1 MNVYPWLLLL
11 SSIVSVSLGISVYFL
26 NRKAWINRLFALL
39 TFFSAYWAF
48 TEFMMR
54 QSSTV
59 AEANLWNKAS
69 FPWPFMI
76 ATLLQFSLVFTDNRW
91 AKRRLSSLLIYSP
104 ALFFSFIELTTNL
117 ISGPAVANIWGY
129 VYTNPTNSVLFIIS
143 LGWASGLAFLSFFL
157 CVRYCYR
164 SKDKYRRAQAKFV
177 TFGLLIP
184 IVAYIWTDVVNP
196 FFGVNIPDFGNVS
209 AMFCDVFVAYAVLKY
224 ELFSL
229 NPALAADK
237 IIDTM
242 PDSLILADIKGK
254 ILQVNQSLVNSFG
267 YSQKDLVGKSITS
280 LFESPAEG
288 ESVLAALAKNR
299 TIKISE
305 HKFVTGSGEV
315 RFVTFSGSAVSSSRG
330 QDLGFT
336 CVIHDLTPLKQI
348 QDKLIKSERLASIGE
363 LARQVGHDLR
373 NPLSAIKNGAYYLR
387 KKGAACSDADRNSML
402 HTIDSAVE
410 DSNRIINDLLEYS
423 SELRLD
429 LRKCSFHSII
439 SKVLSNIN
447 VPTNVEVV
455 NDSEDCLFMADDL
468 KLERAFSIIVKNA
481 FDAMPKG
488 GTLKIRCFRDG
499 LAVKFQFTD
508 SGVGMTDEVL
518 SRIFSPLSTTKAK
531 GMGFSLAI
539 CKRIVEAHGG
549 GVAVESRVN
558 VGTTFTI
565 TLPVKPESDSQIN
578 SGWLVM
584 PQEA

>member
-1 MNVYPWLLLL
+1 MNVYTWLLLL
-11 SSIVSVSLGISVYFL
+11 SSIVSVSLGILVYFL

-39 TFFSAYWAF
+39 TFCTAYWAF

-59 AEANLWNKAS
+59 AEADLWNKAG
-69 FPWPFMI
+69 FLWPFTVAI
-76 ATLLQFSLVFTDNRW
+76 LLQFSLVFTDNSW

-143 LGWASGLAFLSFFL
+143 MGWASGLAFLSLFL
-157 CVRYCYR
+157 CGRYYYR

-177 TFGLLIP
+177 TLGLLIP
-184 IVAYIWTDVVNP
+184 IAAYISTDIVNP
-196 FFGVNIPDFGNVS
+196 YFGVNIPDLGNVS
-209 AMFCDVFVAYAVLKY
+209 AMFWGVFVAYAVLKY
-224 ELFSL
+224 ELFIL

-242 PDSLILADIKGK
+242 PDSLILADTKGK
-254 ILQVNQSLVNSFG
+254 ILQVNQSLLDSFG
-267 YSQKDLVGKSITS
+267 YSKKDLVGQSVTT

-288 ESVLAALAKNR
+288 ESVLAALAKSKM
-299 TIKISE
+299 IKISE
-305 HKFVTGSGEV
+305 HKFVTRSGEI
-315 RFVTFSGSAVSSSRG
+315 RFVTFSGSVVSSGRG

-373 NPLSAIKNGAYYLR
+373 NPLFGIKIGAYYLR

-402 HTIDSAVE
+402 QIIDKAVE
-410 DSNRIINDLLEYS
+410 DANRIINDLLEYS
-423 SELRLD
+423 SELHLD
-429 LRKCSFHSII
+429 LRKCSFQSVI

-447 VPTNVEVV
+447 APANIEVA
-455 NDSEDCLFMADDL
+455 NDGEDCLFMADDL

-488 GTLKIRCFRDG
+488 GTLTVRCFRDG
-499 LAVKFQFTD
+499 SAVKFQFTD
-508 SGVGMTDEVL
+508 SGVGISDEVL
-518 SRIFSPLSTTKAK
+518 SRIFSPLNTTKAK
-531 GMGFSLAI
+531 GMGLSLAI

-549 GVAVESRVN
+549 MVAVESRVN

-565 TLPVKPESDSQIN
+565 TLPVKPELEFEAN
-578 SGWLVM
+578 SGW
-584 PQEA
+584 